1 MTLRLRFI
9 QLFIIPYIRRELP
22 AWGKLYQLA
31 IGDYKKDH
39 RWENVTEITIQGKL
53 HKYFMRLD
61 IRGWS
66 NRATWALGRFYDL
79 GTQLVVSKLLRPGDL
94 FVDIGANE
102 GMISLVAARSVGSA
116 GKVIAFEPNPVPRAK
131 FAKNLELNNISTVNI
146 IAAGASDQEGTL
158 ELFVPE
164 INTGEGSFA
173 HDGNHQQ
180 PGTVVACPIITGDSV
195 LKDANPSLIKIDVEG
210 FEGKVI
216 IGLSST
222 ISRTKPIIV
231 MEMVKSHLLRAGLS
245 PTKLANQMSELNYVG
260 MRIELTGRF
269 TKNLK
274 LSELNTSDWIDCD
287 VLWIPELKLSKTLKT
302 IHGNL

>member
-1 MTLRLRFI
+1 MTLRIRFI
-9 QLFIIPYIRRELP
+9 QLFIIPYIRRELLG
-22 AWGKLYQLA
+22 WGKLYQLA

-39 RWENVTEITIQGKL
+39 RWKNMPEITIQGKL

-61 IRGWS
+61 ISGWS

-79 GTQLVVSKLLRPGDL
+79 GTQLVVCKLLRPGDL

-102 GMISLVAARSVGSA
+102 GMISLVAARFVGSN

-131 FAKNLELNNISTVNI
+131 FEKNLELNNISTVNI

-195 LKDANPSLIKIDVEG
+195 LKDAKPSLIKIDVEG
-210 FEGKVI
+210 FEAKVI
-216 IGLSST
+216 LGLSAT
-222 ISRTKPIIV
+222 ISRTHPIII
-231 MEMVKSHLLRAGLS
+231 MEMVETHLLRAGWSPAKLS
-245 PTKLANQMSELNYVG
+245 DQMSELDYVG
-260 MRIELTGRF
+260 MRLEIGGRF
-269 TKNLK
+269 AKKLK
-274 LSELNTSDWIDCD
+274 ISELNNSGW
-287 VLWIPELKLSKTLKT
+287 V
-302 IHGNL
+302 

>member
-39 RWENVTEITIQGKL
+39 RWKNVTEITIQGKL

-102 GMISLVAARSVGSA
+102 GMISLVAARSVGSD

-131 FAKNLELNNISTVNI
+131 FEKNLELNIISTVNI

-216 IGLSST
+216 LGLSAT
-222 ISRTKPIIV
+222 ISRTDPIII
-231 MEMVKSHLLRAGLS
+231 MEMVETHLLRAGWSPAKLS
-245 PTKLANQMSELNYVG
+245 NQMSELNYVG
-260 MRIELTGRF
+260 MRIEIAGRF
-269 TKNLK
+269 AKKLK
-274 LSELNTSDWIDCD
+274 LSPLKTSDWIDCD
-287 VLWIPELKLSKTLKT
+287 VLWIPTSKLSKTLYT
-302 IHGNL
+302 VGCR